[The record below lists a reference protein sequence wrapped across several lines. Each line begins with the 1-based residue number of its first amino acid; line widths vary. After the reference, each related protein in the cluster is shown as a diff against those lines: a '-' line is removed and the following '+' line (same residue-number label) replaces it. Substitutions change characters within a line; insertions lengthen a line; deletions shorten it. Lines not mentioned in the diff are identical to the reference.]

1 MERIGIYGGTYNPVH
16 VGHYMAAVRAVDA
29 LGLDKLLMIPDRIL
43 PHKVLP
49 EDSPTPEQRLE
60 MLRLTV
66 AGNPRIEASDLSMLR
81 EGPSYTYETVAQVRN
96 LYPEAE
102 LFLLMGSDMFRTV
115 CQWKEPEKIF
125 SEVTIGVFYRG
136 DRGEREQAELQKA
149 KLEEMGTRVILLDN
163 PVIDISSTQLRRMLV
178 FRCASSFL
186 SEKVSAY
193 IYGHGLYGTGKDYHN
208 LPVEELEQVVV
219 RLLKPNRVAHV
230 LGCRDTA
237 VRLAKQWGAN
247 PVDAERAALL
257 HDITKALDGEL
268 QLTLCREYGI
278 ILDNFC
284 EKNPKTLHALTG
296 SLVAQRIFGEN
307 QAVVDAICCHTTGKP
322 GMNMLET
329 ILYVAD
335 YMEPSRNFPGVE
347 ELRHLTTVDMNQAL
361 KRGLEMTIALLQEQK
376 QEISPESQQTLAYL
390 ETLQ

>member
-16 VGHYMAAVRAVDA
+16 MGHYMAANRAVDA
-29 LGLDKLLMIPDRIL
+29 LGLDKLLMIPDRIV

-49 EDSPTPEQRLE
+49 QDSPTPMQRLE
-60 MLRLTV
+60 MLRLMV
-66 AGNPRIEASDLSMLR
+66 AGNPKIEASDLSMQR
-81 EGPSYTYETVAQVRN
+81 EGPSYTYETVAQVRK
-96 LYPEAE
+96 LYPNAR

-115 CQWKEPEKIF
+115 FQWKEPEKIF
-125 SEVTIGVFYRG
+125 SEVTVGVFYRG
-136 DRGEREQAELQKA
+136 DRGEREQAELQRA
-149 KLEEMGTRVILLDN
+149 KLEAMGTHVVLVNN
-163 PVIDISSTQLRRMLV
+163 PVVDISSTQLRRMLV
-178 FRCASSFL
+178 FRCESAFL
-186 SEKVSAY
+186 SREVSAY
-193 IYGHGLYGTGKDYHN
+193 IHHRSLYGTGKNYRN
-208 LPVEELEQVVV
+208 LPVAELEQAVVN
-219 RLLKPNRVAHV
+219 LLKPNRVAHV

-237 VRLAKQWGAN
+237 VKLAKQWGAD

-278 ILDNFC
+278 MLDNFFR
-284 EKNPKTLHALTG
+284 KNPKTLHALTG
-296 SLVAQRIFGEN
+296 SLVAERIFGEN
-307 QAVVDAICCHTTGKP
+307 QAVVDAIRCHTTGKP

-335 YMEPSRNFPGVE
+335 YMEPTRDFPGVE

-361 KRGLEMTIALLQEQK
+361 KRGLELTIAMLREQK
-376 QEISPESQQTLAYL
+376 SEISPESLQTLAYL